1 MTHPAAAP
9 SGAAPAP
16 RRALRLVIVTDAWEP
31 QVNGVVTTMRNTSR
45 CLEEMGHEVTL
56 ITPQAFRSLPCPG
69 YKEIRLS
76 VFPARKVARLMEQA
90 RPDAV
95 HIVTE
100 GPLGMAARAWCLRNG
115 FPFATACHTQFPEY
129 IRLRAPVPTRWSYAW
144 LRRFHRPAHT
154 TLVRSRTQRESL
166 AARGFGHLRLW
177 PGAVDTELF
186 RPRGKEALNL
196 PRPIALYMGRVA
208 VEKGLESFLDLD
220 LPGSKVV
227 IGGGPDLER
236 LESEYPAAHFLGP
249 RFGLELARLL
259 SAADVFVFPSR
270 TDTFGLVML
279 EAMACG
285 VPVAAFPVPGPL
297 DVIRDGST
305 GAMDEDLAAAVFRAL
320 GMDPSACVEFAE
332 LHNWE
337 RSTERF
343 LAAQLPAGHHQ
354 GSNCTPTASPSA
366 SSLSVGPPIKPR
378 NSSDQVA

>member
-1 MTHPAAAP
+1 MTAPFAAP
-9 SGAAPAP
+9 AGAAPAP

-45 CLEEMGHEVTL
+45 CLEEMGHHVTL
-56 ITPQAFRSLPCPG
+56 ITPQAFRSVPCPG
-69 YKEIRLS
+69 YQEIRLS
-76 VFPARKVARLMEQA
+76 LFPGRNVARMMEQA

-100 GPLGMAARAWCLRNG
+100 GPLGIAARAWCLRHD

-129 IRLRAPVPTRWSYAW
+129 IRLRAPVPTSWSYAW

-154 TLVRSRTQRESL
+154 TLVRSKTQRENL

-186 RPRGKEALNL
+186 RPRGKDALDL

-305 GAMDEDLAAAVFRAL
+305 GALDEDLAAAVFRAL

-332 LHNWE
+332 MYSWN

-343 LAAQLPAGHHQ
+343 LAAQLPVGFRQ
-354 GSNCTPTASPSA
+354 DSNCPSVDGPAVSSPRSGMPLE
-366 SSLSVGPPIKPR
+366 SR
-378 NSSDQVA
+378 NPSGEVA

>member
-1 MTHPAAAP
+1 M
-9 SGAAPAP
+9 
-16 RRALRLVIVTDAWEP
+16 
-31 QVNGVVTTMRNTSR
+31 
-45 CLEEMGHEVTL
+45 
-56 ITPQAFRSLPCPG
+56 
-69 YKEIRLS
+69 
-76 VFPARKVARLMEQA
+76 
-90 RPDAV
+90 
-95 HIVTE
+95 
-100 GPLGMAARAWCLRNG
+100 
-115 FPFATACHTQFPEY
+115 
-129 IRLRAPVPTRWSYAW
+129 RAPVPTSWSYAW

-186 RPRGKEALNL
+186 RPRGKDALDL

-332 LHNWE
+332 MGE
-337 RSTERF
+337 DVT
-343 LAAQLPAGHHQ
+343 LAGSATGPIDARPNALKRCITNLVSNAVKYGVSARIAVSDGDELVLRVADSGPGIPEALLDKVFEPFHRLEDSRHPDTGGTGLGLSIARDIAQAHGGSLVLESPAAGGLVAILTLP
-354 GSNCTPTASPSA
+354 
-366 SSLSVGPPIKPR
+366 R
-378 NSSDQVA
+378 R